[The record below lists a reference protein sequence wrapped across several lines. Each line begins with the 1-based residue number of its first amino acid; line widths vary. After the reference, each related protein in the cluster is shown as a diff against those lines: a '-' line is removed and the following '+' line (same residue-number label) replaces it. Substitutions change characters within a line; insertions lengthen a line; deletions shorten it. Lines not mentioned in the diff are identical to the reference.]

1 MISSNCAINPDD
13 PRCKIE
19 NKLEK
24 YQKTTDV
31 LNIKRT
37 KKVLKD
43 MNSIDDDVQNQIVT
57 VKKKSKSPID
67 DLVKSKARGLQKKS
81 PAEYETIKTKS
92 DISDLS
98 AGKQSVLRE
107 AKNYLQDLIVDN
119 RYVKKIIGEDKLI
132 KDDPIVSKM
141 AKLIEATYAHSYRKQ
156 LKNISD
162 PLSISGE
169 ERFMNAIDE
178 FKDYQLI
185 DEFSDRNNLVLKK
198 DDEILVGMKGSEF
211 EGLTDI
217 DIIKNDPERFVA
229 GIDDWLNVN
238 LRTAF
243 GFNRSTKRYK
253 DGVKLVEDLLKKYPE
268 SNIKLAGHSLSGGI
282 VNHISESLPEEKR
295 LIETH
300 MFQPA
305 INPFIKKLKSLKVPR
320 KNTIY
325 RLKGDVVSMM
335 SKLFYNKNTDDYII
349 KEIAPKVGTES
360 NIALLHDYKQFYNT
374 ENKDSTLRSGRG
386 RTSIGLARIASNILE
401 AGLFALT
408 VDDAYNMATNKV
420 DSKEYNNQISEDLNP
435 FILLNLNLD
444 PEYEYTPE
452 NVPDELNQTV
462 KYLTG
467 QDLKKQAQFERIT
480 AADNKNEI
488 GKTYDIKD
496 DGQMYT
502 KSGVKYV
509 EYKEQNNKVKRT
521 AFQSLK
527 KDAQYA
533 YDLFDVIANY
543 QIQNEPIGMVSKRSK
558 NVM

>member
-1 MISSNCAINPDD
+1 MLAPNCAINPDD
-13 PRCKIE
+13 PGCKIE

-43 MNSIDDDVQNQIVT
+43 MNSIDDEQIFT
-57 VKKKSKSPID
+57 VKQKSKSPID
-67 DLVKSKARGLQKKS
+67 DVVKSKDIQKKKS
-81 PAEYETIKTKS
+81 ETIKS
-92 DISDLS
+92 SLDLDQLPP
-98 AGKQSVLRE
+98 AKQSILRE
-107 AKNYLQDLIVDN
+107 AKNYIQDLVVDN
-119 RYVKKIIGEDKLI
+119 RYIKKIIGEDKLI
-132 KDDPIVSKM
+132 KDDPVIAKM

-162 PLSISGE
+162 PSSISGE

-178 FKDYQLI
+178 FKDYQLL
-185 DEFSDRNNLVLKK
+185 DEYSDRNNLVLKK
-198 DDEILVGMKGSEF
+198 GDEILVGMKGSEF

-217 DIIKNDPERFVA
+217 DIIKNDPERFVS
-229 GIDDWLNVN
+229 GVDDWLNIN

-282 VNHISESLPEEKR
+282 VNHISESLPQEER

-360 NIALLHDYKQFYNT
+360 NAALLHDYKQFYT
-374 ENKDSTLRSGRG
+374 ENKDSTLRAGRG
-386 RTSIGLARIASNILE
+386 RTSIGLARIAGNILE

-420 DSKEYNNQISEDLNP
+420 DSKEYKNQISEDLNP

-452 NVPDELNQTV
+452 NVPDELNEFV
-462 KYLTG
+462 KLVSG
-467 QDLKKQAQFERIT
+467 KDLKKRDAFERKSM
-480 AADNKNEI
+480 AGNLEEI
-488 GKTYDIKD
+488 GKTYDIK

-509 EYKEQNNKVKRT
+509 EYKEPKKLKRT

-533 YDLFDVIANY
+533 YDLFDVTANY
-543 QIQNEPIGMVSKRSK
+543 QIQTQPIGMVSKRSK